1 MCDLGYS
8 SITTDRR
15 ATPVYSV
22 PELASVWN
30 DLMPVT
36 TTSDKKMYQGQPY
49 DFPNLYLTQHIP
61 LWKRQ
66 DPMNTRAE
74 IQNQLVRMRHF
85 DK

>member
-8 SITTDRR
+8 TITTDRYS
-15 ATPVYSV
+15 APKYSV

-30 DLMPVT
+30 NLMPLST
-36 TTSDKKMYQGQPY
+36 YSDKKQYQGERY

-66 DPMNTRAE
+66 DPIDTRAE
-74 IQNQLVRMRHF
+74 LQNELLRIRHF